1 MFDDNKLSSRFK
13 KTENNTETNNEPLKF
28 TFAKSTDT
36 PAVQIEQPKK
46 TEEPSFDV
54 LESDLKKSLLDK
66 IDSIP
71 VWFQYTPDKQ
81 KELIK
86 SFVDNKLSSDGV
98 EMSWTGSEEL
108 TDKLF
113 NSLMGFGPLDYLIV
127 QDKVSCVFVNGT
139 QGVHIE
145 IAGKILNTE
154 MKLIDRQLSTILNNI
169 SIMSGEKIDDS
180 KNIWN
185 CRVKNLFITIIM
197 PSISTG
203 GVNITIRKYVP
214 CDMCYIIDNNMM
226 TKEIFD
232 FLAAMATAKKNIVIA
247 GDINSGKSTLLNI
260 LMNTVL
266 PGKRSVLLEE
276 MPQLSLNDNNTMRFS
291 INKKSGD
298 YIALLTDVLKMMP
311 EYIISD
317 LNSSIPEISD
327 MQGVMTTLRAS
338 SVDAAISKLV
348 TEFISDMNLPEKYA
362 KHRVLNNFD
371 YLVQIN
377 QMKDGTKKVTAVV
390 ELTPARTAAMSVK
403 FIAKLVGTQYVTDIP
418 QPLTSIR
425 AESLIPQNGSVSSRF
440 YPQE

>member
-36 PAVQIEQPKK
+36 PAVQTEQPKK

-54 LESDLKKSLLDK
+54 LESDLKKALLDK

-185 CRVKNLFITIIM
+185 CRVKNLFITVIM

-214 CDMCYIIDNNMM
+214 CDMRYIIDNNMM

-418 QPLTSIR
+418 QPLISIR
-425 AESLIPQNGSVSSRF
+425 AGSLISQPGSMSGRFQN
-440 YPQE
+440 